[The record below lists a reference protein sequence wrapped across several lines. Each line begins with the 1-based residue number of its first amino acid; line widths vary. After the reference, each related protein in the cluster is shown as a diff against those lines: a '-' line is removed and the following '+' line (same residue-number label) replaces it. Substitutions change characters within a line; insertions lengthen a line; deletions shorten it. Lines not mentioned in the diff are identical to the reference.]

1 MHSIRRLLYPDA
13 FLDLQIKCL
22 TSEDSTHANVLDGL
36 QSRPFVYAVY
46 HVALRTGK
54 PCDAALLPHNTDPL
68 NLLDIVRSRH
78 PAGEVAFLL
87 CSHTAKLMGGSI
99 PEEVLHF
106 SAAFNIAN
114 FEVLLRHCGKRTMKM
129 GRTL

>member
-13 FLDLQIKCL
+13 FLDLQITSL
-22 TSEDSTHANVLDGL
+22 TSRDSTHANVLDGL

-54 PCDAALLPHNTDPL
+54 RCDAALLLHNTDRL

-78 PAGEVAFLL
+78 RTVSTSYGLDIPP
-87 CSHTAKLMGGSI
+87 AKLPFFCVPTRLS
-99 PEEVLHF
+99 
-106 SAAFNIAN
+106 
-114 FEVLLRHCGKRTMKM
+114 
-129 GRTL
+129 

>member
-36 QSRPFVYAVY
+36 QSRLFVYAVY

-54 PCDAALLPHNTDPL
+54 RCDAALLLHNTDRL

-87 CSHTAKLMGGSI
+87 CSHTAKLTGGSI
-99 PEEVLHF
+99 PGDVLHF
-106 SAAFNIAN
+106 FAAFNIAN
-114 FEVLLRHCGKRTMKM
+114 FEVLLRQCGKRTMKM
-129 GRTL
+129 GRTS